1 MIIGNGRQ
9 QRVVRTGSL
18 WGSHGPPTGQPA
30 ACLECGPSGAQLEIW
45 GLMGIFKCQ
54 QLFRL
59 KQKQT
64 KKQNKTK
71 KRRGESWRIKKK
83 LFGTNKTN
91 LKAK

>member
-18 WGSHGPPTGQPA
+18 WGSHGPSTGQPA
-30 ACLECGPSGAQLEIW
+30 AGLECGPSGAQLEIW

-64 KKQNKTK
+64 NKQNINKTK
-71 KRRGESWRIKKK
+71 KEEERETKQI
-83 LFGTNKTN
+83 
-91 LKAK
+91 